1 MNNITFNGVS
11 IQVRD
16 FDGYWNATQLC
27 QEYGKLFA
35 DFFRLKSTKAC
46 LEELVADTYIPVTL
60 LVQQIQGG
68 IPQSQGTWVHPS
80 VGEKLVEWLGRPKK
94 DQKEGKFR
102 DYVAQEL
109 GGQTEVKTPAGFIDV
124 LTKDMVIEVKA
135 IKLWKA
141 AIGQVFVYQTFYP
154 RRKPAIALFDYQT
167 SSIPTSL
174 VDEVCKKL
182 GIKVY
187 WLD

>member
-35 DFFRLKSTKAC
+35 DFFRLKLISAYTKSLSVDLGVS
-46 LEELVADTYIPVTL
+46 LESLIEVSP
-60 LVQQIQGG
+60 GRN
-68 IPQSQGTWVHPS
+68 SQTWVHPS
-80 VGEKLVEWLGRPKK
+80 VGEKLVEWLGRPKS

-124 LTKDMVIEVKA
+124 LTKNMVIEVKA

>member
-16 FDGYWNATQLC
+16 SDGYWNATRLC

-35 DFFRLKSTKAC
+35 DFPRSKSIKNH
-46 LEELVADTYIPVTL
+46 LSEISEKVGVSVDL
-60 LVQQIQGG
+60 LLFS
-68 IPQSQGTWVHPS
+68 SQGRGTQSWVHPL
-80 VGEKLVEWLGRPKK
+80 VGEKLVEWLGQPKS
-94 DQKEGKFR
+94 DQKERNFR

-109 GGQTEVKTPAGFIDV
+109 GGEIEVKTPAGFIDV
-124 LTKDMVIEVKA
+124 LTKNMVIEVKGM
-135 IKLWKA
+135 KYWKS
-141 AIGQVFVYQTFYP
+141 AIGQALVYQTFYP
-154 RRKPAIALFDYQT
+154 RHKPAIALFDYQS

-174 VDEVCKKL
+174 VDETCKKL